1 MFETF
6 RDVFQPDEREDLTVV
21 QATPRSGDLEVDQL
35 LEQFGG
41 RSFNQGLYR
50 VISAGAVAR
59 WAEGATNAFPRFA
72 GRVTP
77 FGVDWLGRLFVLD
90 SARRVDGM
98 SAVVMLEPGTGQ
110 ALEVPCDLIAFHDA
124 ELCQYREE
132 ALAES
137 FYKKWRATGGAAPR
151 IGQCVGYKRPLFL
164 GGSDTTDN
172 LELVK
177 LEVYWEISTQLLDET
192 RDLPIGTRVNN
203 ISIS

>member
-6 RDVFQPDEREDLTVV
+6 RNVFQPDEREDLTVV
-21 QATPRSGDLEVDQL
+21 QPTSRSDLEVDQL

-41 RSFNQGLYR
+41 QSFNQGMYR

-59 WAEGATNAFPRFA
+59 WAERATVAFPRFI

-77 FGVDWLGRLFVLD
+77 FGVDWLGRLFALD
-90 SARRVDGM
+90 SARRVGGTT
-98 SAVVMLEPGTGQ
+98 AVVMLEPGTGQ
-110 ALEVPCDLIAFHDA
+110 ALEVPCGLVAFHDA
-124 ELCQYREE
+124 ELVQYREE

-137 FYKKWRATGGAAPR
+137 FYEKWRAMGGAAPR
-151 IGQCVGYKRPLFL
+151 IGQCVGYKKPLFL

-177 LEVYWEISTQLLDET
+177 LEVYWEISAQLLDKT
-192 RDLPIGTRVNN
+192 RDLPIGTHVNN
-203 ISIS
+203 ISID

>member
-6 RDVFQPDEREDLTVV
+6 RNVFQPDEREDLTVV
-21 QATPRSGDLEVDQL
+21 QATPKSGDLEVDQL

-41 RSFNQGLYR
+41 RSFNQGMYR

-59 WAEGATNAFPRFA
+59 WTERATNAFPRFA

-77 FGVDWLGRLFVLD
+77 FGVDWLGRLFALD
-90 SARRVDGM
+90 SARHVEGM
-98 SAVVMLEPGTGQ
+98 TAVVMLEPATGQ
-110 ALEVPCDLIAFHDA
+110 ALEVPCGLVAFHDA
-124 ELCQYREE
+124 ELIQYGEE

-137 FYKKWRATGGAAPR
+137 YYKKWRATGGAAPR
-151 IGQCVGYKRPLFL
+151 VGQCVGYKKPLFL

-177 LEVYWEISTQLLDET
+177 LEVYWEISAQLLDKT
-192 RDLPIGTRVNN
+192 RDWPIGTDVNN
-203 ISIS
+203 ITIS